1 MNKVVISKNNIFYD
15 TYLPF
20 SGEVIEDVPSIE
32 SIFFLLRYV
41 LLLHKIHTFVKLLSL
56 WQLEIYQNQEK
67 KVLYSHPYNK
77 R

>member
-32 SIFFLLRYV
+32 SIFLKDPNANQQKTV
-41 LLLHKIHTFVKLLSL
+41 LHTCA
-56 WQLEIYQNQEK
+56 
-67 KVLYSHPYNK
+67 
-77 R
+77 

>member
-41 LLLHKIHTFVKLLSL
+41 LLLHKIQGGLITNLSNYYL
-56 WQLEIYQNQEK
+56 CGN
-67 KVLYSHPYNK
+67 
-77 R
+77 